1 MITENVEAIFKD
13 AGRYVEVKAELLKLK
28 ASDKAADTGSAIG
41 AILVVGV
48 VLLTGLLLISTGI
61 AFWLGKLLGEV
72 YYGFF
77 IVGGVYLL
85 AGLILYVFRDNIIR
99 TPLYNSIINKL
110 TR

>member
-1 MITENVEAIFKD
+1 MITENVEAILKD
-13 AGRYVEVKAELLKLK
+13 AGRYVEVKTELIKLK
-28 ASDKAADTGSAIG
+28 ASDKAADAGSAIG
-41 AILVVGV
+41 ASVI
-48 VLLTGLLLISTGI
+48 VLAVLSAGLLLMSVGA

-85 AGLILYVFRDNIIR
+85 ATLILYVFREDIIR